1 MSRINPNAVLKDV
14 MSSIESK
21 LNDIGLMYRIFGR
34 VKDPQSLDKK
44 LSSDKEYGVSKKIQD
59 LIGIRVVSYFN
70 DDIPIVRE
78 ITSSI
83 FNEKIE
89 NLSIDLPNK
98 ESFKATRYNI
108 IYSLND
114 SLTETLNLGD
124 EKTHIDNTF
133 ELQIRTIFSEGWHE
147 VEHDLRYKCL
157 NDWDGFDPYYRLLN
171 GIYAS
176 LENNEWAMIKI
187 FDDLAYGHYKSN
199 NLSKML
205 RQKFRLRFV
214 SDTLS
219 QNFLDILQDQELAKK
234 FFRVERRKILI
245 EMNRRGY
252 FYPLT
257 LDNILLFSNMLEI
270 RDERIMLE
278 TPKMM
283 IEDFGTDND
292 YALT

>member
-1 MSRINPNAVLKDV
+1 
-14 MSSIESK
+14 
-21 LNDIGLMYRIFGR
+21 
-34 VKDPQSLDKK
+34 
-44 LSSDKEYGVSKKIQD
+44 
-59 LIGIRVVSYFN
+59 
-70 DDIPIVRE
+70 
-78 ITSSI
+78 
-83 FNEKIE
+83 
-89 NLSIDLPNK
+89 
-98 ESFKATRYNI
+98 
-108 IYSLND
+108 
-114 SLTETLNLGD
+114 
-124 EKTHIDNTF
+124 
-133 ELQIRTIFSEGWHE
+133 
-147 VEHDLRYKCL
+147 
-157 NDWDGFDPYYRLLN
+157 
-171 GIYAS
+171 
-176 LENNEWAMIKI
+176 MIKI

-219 QNFLDILQDQELAKK
+219 QHFLDILQDQDLAKK
-234 FFRVERRKILI
+234 FFRVDRRKILI

-292 YALT
+292 

>member
-1 MSRINPNAVLKDV
+1 MSRINPNAVLKEI
-14 MSSIESK
+14 MSKIESK
-21 LNDIGLMYRIFGR
+21 LNDVGLMYRIFGR
-34 VKDPQSLDKK
+34 VKDQQSLDSKR
-44 LSSDKEYGVSKKIQD
+44 SSDSEYGVSKKIQD

-83 FNEKIE
+83 FNERTE
-89 NLSIDLPNK
+89 NLSIDKPNK

-108 IYSLND
+108 IYTLD
-114 SLTETLNLGD
+114 GDLVETLNLGD
-124 EKTHIDNTF
+124 EKAYIDDTF

-157 NDWDGFDPYYRLLN
+157 TDWDGFDPHYRLLN

-205 RQKFRLRFV
+205 RQKFRLRFT
-214 SDTLS
+214 SNELS
-219 QNFLDILQDQELAKK
+219 ERFLLILQDQDLAKR
-234 FFRVERRKILI
+234 FFRVDRRKII
-245 EMNRRGY
+245 TEMNKRGY

-270 RDERIMLE
+270 KDSRITAE
-278 TPKMM
+278 TPSMM
-283 IEDFGTDND
+283 IEDFGAD
-292 YALT
+292 

>member
-1 MSRINPNAVLKDV
+1 MSRINPHAVLKEIT
-14 MSSIESK
+14 SNIESK

-34 VKDPQSLDKK
+34 VKEQQSLDKK
-44 LSSDKEYGVSKKIQD
+44 ISSDPEYGVSKKVQD

-70 DDIPIVRE
+70 DDISIVRE
-78 ITSSI
+78 IISSI
-83 FNEKIE
+83 FNENVE
-89 NLSIDLPNK
+89 NLSIDTPNK

-108 IYSLND
+108 IYSLTD
-114 SLTETLNLGD
+114 ELAEILNLGD
-124 EKTHIDNTF
+124 EQNKIDNTF

-157 NDWDGFDPYYRLLN
+157 NDWDGFDAYYRLLN

-199 NLSKML
+199 NLSEML

-214 SDTLS
+214 SDSLS
-219 QNFLDILQDQELAKK
+219 KHLLDILQDQDVAKK

-257 LDNILLFSNMLEI
+257 LDNILLFSNMLEVK
-270 RDERIMLE
+270 DDRILAS
-278 TPKMM
+278 TPSMM
-283 IEDFGTDND
+283 VEDFNAGED
-292 YALT
+292 

>member
-1 MSRINPNAVLKDV
+1 MSRINPNAVLKDII
-14 MSSIESK
+14 SKIESK

-34 VKDPQSLDKK
+34 VKDQQSLENKI
-44 LSSDKEYGVSKKIQD
+44 SSDTEYGVSKKIQD

-70 DDIPIVRE
+70 DDIPIVRD

-83 FNEKIE
+83 FNERTE
-89 NLSIDLPNK
+89 NLSIDIPNK
-98 ESFKATRYNI
+98 DSFKATRYNI
-108 IYSLND
+108 IYALD
-114 SLTETLNLGD
+114 DKLVETLNLGD
-124 EKTHIDNTF
+124 EKVYIDNTF

-199 NLSKML
+199 DLSKML

-214 SDTLS
+214 SSTLS
-219 QNFLDILQDQELAKK
+219 ARFLEILQDQDLAKR
-234 FFRVERRKILI
+234 FFRVDRRRILI

-270 RDERIMLE
+270 KDARITAE
-278 TPKMM
+278 TPSMM
-283 IEDFGTDND
+283 IEDFGTD
-292 YALT
+292 

>member
-14 MSSIESK
+14 ISNIESK
-21 LNDIGLMYRIFGR
+21 LNDVGLMYRIFGR
-34 VKDPQSLDKK
+34 VKDKQSLDKK
-44 LSSDKEYGVSKKIQD
+44 LSSDQEYGVSKKIQD

-70 DDIPIVRE
+70 DDIPIVRA

-124 EKTHIDNTF
+124 EKKYIDNTF

-199 NLSKML
+199 NLSEML

-219 QNFLDILQDQELAKK
+219 QHFLDILQDQDLAKK
-234 FFRVERRKILI
+234 FFRVDRRKILI

-292 YALT
+292 